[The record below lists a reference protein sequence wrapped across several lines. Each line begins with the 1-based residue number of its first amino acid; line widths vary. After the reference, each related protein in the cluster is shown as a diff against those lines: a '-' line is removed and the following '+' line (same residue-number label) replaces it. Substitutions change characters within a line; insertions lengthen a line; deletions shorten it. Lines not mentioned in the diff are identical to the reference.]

1 MKFFAS
7 AVFALL
13 TLVSAIAV
21 NNAYALN
28 FGRTTINPY
37 VDFEPTY
44 DDNVFRTSSDA
55 VRDWYFL
62 ISPGIRLNVPQ
73 RDNLFQL
80 EYRADIYKYVDTG
93 DANDVSDQYLHGAAA
108 FNFPGGMWI
117 KAEDQANKSHE
128 ARGTANA
135 VVNNGALS
143 RYYSNLVNAEVGY
156 AFADRYKV
164 SIGYQ
169 NYIIDY
175 SLPQDKFR
183 DLFANAAT
191 LTLFYQLMP
200 KTSAL
205 LQGSYKRVYHDNG
218 NQSVHEVAQTLNSN
232 EYWAEGGL
240 TWNITAKSTGTIKG
254 GYEWKLFDYPGRK
267 DFRSPIFEVDL
278 DHQFTAKTGIKLSGL
293 RQAFESDDDI
303 GGPNNIGSDYYT
315 ATMGSVELSYRPV
328 TKIDIKPRGS
338 YADQRYAED
347 ITVGT
352 QTGRRKDGLWDAGI
366 DVTYNMNKWVA
377 ISLGYTHSKRVS
389 NFTVYDYTD
398 NLAMI
403 SLKGTI

>member
-1 MKFFAS
+1 MKFVAS

-13 TLVSAIAV
+13 TFTSAVAV
-21 NNAYALN
+21 NNVYALN

-44 DDNVFRTSSDA
+44 DDNVFRTSSA
-55 VRDWYFL
+55 PVTDWFFL
-62 ISPGIRLNVPQ
+62 ISPGIKFNVPQ

-80 EYRADIYKYVDTG
+80 EYRADIYKYVNTG
-93 DANDVSDQYLHGAAA
+93 DSNDVTDQYLDGAAA

-128 ARGTANA
+128 ARGTANT

-143 RYYSNLVNAEVGY
+143 RYYSNLVNAEIGY
-156 AFADRYKV
+156 AFADRYKI
-164 SIGYQ
+164 SLGYQ
-169 NYIIDY
+169 NFIIDY
-175 SLPQDKFR
+175 NLPQDKFR
-183 DLFANAAT
+183 DQFANAAT

-205 LQGSYKRVYHDNG
+205 IQGSYKRVYHDNG
-218 NQSVHEVAQTLNSN
+218 NQSVHVVAQTLNSN
-232 EYWAEGGL
+232 EYWAEGGI
-240 TWNITAKSTGTIKG
+240 TWNMTAKSTGTIKG
-254 GYEWKLFDYPGRK
+254 GYEWKLFDYPSQK

-278 DHQFTAKTGIKLSGL
+278 DHHFTAKTAIKLSGL
-293 RQAFESDDDI
+293 RQAFESDDYT
-303 GGPNNIGSDYYT
+303 SDYYT
-315 ATMGSVELSYRPV
+315 ATMGSAEISYKPV
-328 TKIDIKPRGS
+328 TKIEIKPRGS
-338 YADQRYAED
+338 YTDERYAQD

-352 QTGRRKDGLWDAGI
+352 QTGRRRDGLWAAGI
-366 DVTYNMNKWVA
+366 DLTYNMNKWIA
-377 ISLGYTHSKRVS
+377 IGAGYTHSKRVS

-403 SLKGTI
+403 SIKGTI